1 MACATAQAS
10 LVTSV
15 EKRFNRS
22 LSTPDLVSSVSTISK
37 RSLVLDSAANPLQP
51 LDMETLSRR
60 QSSLTSSNDNPVT
73 FSPED
78 RPHSRSNELTVP
90 IQETQNG
97 SIISFGNVELMR
109 SSSDMNV
116 ETYIDENGHKISVH
130 SPPPDEIRRT
140 LLSFQNVGRTL
151 QKTHSHL
158 KRTRLLHMFYFLALP
173 VYTVIGAVIF
183 HALESGH
190 DERVAELYKVRCLTD
205 RSQKLLQLE
214 ELCAS
219 SGVNCYN
226 HFKEFLTS
234 IDRCY
239 REWQSDNKTIVHPMS
254 DFTNAIVYAFSV
266 YTSIGYGTV
275 SASTVSARVATV
287 IYAAL
292 GIPLFFAFVKEEGN
306 QCRIWFIRVYNYLK
320 RWKRQR
326 HRKCCWVLKSDDKKN
341 SDNDAMTLRDCD
353 DDNMENGKPFFT
365 QHLSIFDPQ
374 YITCSDQRRVFVAS
388 VLVFVIYLLLASY
401 IYSVMAQWD
410 YFTSFYFTFSSVALI
425 GFGDVYP
432 NDPRIILANMVFI
445 VIGVVLF
452 SMCYFILQEEIRA
465 TAFEASRRARMS
477 ISKYSH
483 SLMLHK
489 PPWSRRNSPAFDQNS
504 SNSSSKK
511 FQQNRKRR
519 QSAPAITV
527 QMDR

>member
-1 MACATAQAS
+1 MMAC
-10 LVTSV
+10 VTVSSSA
-15 EKRFNRS
+15 EKRFHRS
-22 LSTPDLVSSVSTISK
+22 LSTPDLISSTSSASK
-37 RSLVLDSAANPLQP
+37 RSLILDPTPLQP
-51 LDMETLSRR
+51 LDMELLSRR
-60 QSSLTSSNDNPVT
+60 QSSLNSSTENAVT
-73 FSPED
+73 FSPEE

-109 SSSDMNV
+109 SNSEMNV
-116 ETYIDENGHKISVH
+116 ETYIDENGHKVSVH
-130 SPPPDEIRRT
+130 STPPEDFRQT
-140 LLSFQNVGRTL
+140 LLNVGRTL

-190 DERVAELYKVRCLTD
+190 DERVAEHYKVRCLTN

-214 ELCAS
+214 ELCVAS
-219 SGVNCYN
+219 GANCYN
-226 HFKEFLTS
+226 HFKELLNS
-234 IDRCY
+234 VDRCY
-239 REWQSDNKTIVHPMS
+239 REWQPDNQTVMHPMS

-275 SASTVSARVATV
+275 SASTVPARVATV

-320 RWKRQR
+320 RWKRRQR
-326 HRKCCWVLKSDDKKN
+326 RKCCWVLKGDEKKM
-341 SDNDAMTLRDCD
+341 NDEAMTLRDCD
-353 DDNMENGKPFFT
+353 HDNPENGKPFFAQT
-365 QHLSIFDPQ
+365 MSMFDTQ

-432 NDPRIILANMVFI
+432 SDPRIILANMVFI

-452 SMCYFILQEEIRA
+452 SMCYFILQEEIRVK
-465 TAFEASRRARMS
+465 AFEASRRARMS